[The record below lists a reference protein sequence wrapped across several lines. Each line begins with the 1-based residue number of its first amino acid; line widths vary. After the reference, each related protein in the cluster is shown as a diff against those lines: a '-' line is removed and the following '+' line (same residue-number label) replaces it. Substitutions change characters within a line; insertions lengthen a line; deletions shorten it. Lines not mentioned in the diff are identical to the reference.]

1 MDSLGNSLSCMDR
14 LVHNQQ
20 TCLFSGSSSERFSLP
35 HSHAFSGAN
44 CDPVRVSK
52 PGAEI
57 GAQEGRQ
64 ERARC
69 TQPHHHGRPLRF
81 GESSDK
87 LPSQFEGIKRSKVS
101 RTEESGDFRAKIP
114 QTSWKVGRQQAC
126 QLIALLE
133 EDRAVG
139 ARSNQ

>member
-1 MDSLGNSLSCMDR
+1 MNSLGNSLCCMDR

-20 TCLFSGSSSERFSLP
+20 ACLLSGSLPEYLSLP
-35 HSHAFSGAN
+35 RGEAFSRAR
-44 CDPVRVSK
+44 CDPACVSK
-52 PGAEI
+52 LGTEI
-57 GAQEGRQ
+57 GAQERRQ

-69 TQPHHHGRPLRF
+69 TQPHHHCRPRRF
-81 GESSDK
+81 GEGGNK
-87 LPSQFEGIKRSKVS
+87 LPSQFEAIKMSKVS

-114 QTSWKVGRQQAC
+114 QTSGKVGGQQAC

-139 ARSNQ
+139 GRNDQ